1 MLWTK
6 RMFELN
12 EVESNALSDLLSLAN
27 EKAAQMTL
35 SDTVLELFERMR
47 DPVYGFLLRLTH
59 DPHETEDLTQE
70 TFLRLFRHLRD
81 NRPLDNPRAWL
92 FTVAHNLAVD
102 KIRDDTHFTDLDE
115 AMWRE
120 LENSRSG
127 VQADPEEL
135 MMRNEQL
142 DRLHSAVLRLT
153 GLQRRCLHLRADG
166 LRYRDIAQLL
176 GLSTSTVVDAL
187 RRATVRLA
195 KDLQKEASA

>member
-1 MLWTK
+1 
-6 RMFELN
+6 MFELN
-12 EVESNALSDLLSLAN
+12 EVDGNALSLLSLAN

-59 DPHETEDLTQE
+59 DPQETEDLTQE

-102 KIRDDTHFTDLDE
+102 RIRDESHYADLDE
-115 AMWRE
+115 EMWRE
-120 LENSRSG
+120 IENSRAG
-127 VQADPEEL
+127 VHADPEEL
-135 MMRNEQL
+135 TMRNEQM
-142 DRLHSAVLRLT
+142 DRLHAAVLRLT

-176 GLSTSTVVDAL
+176 GLSTSTVVDAV

-195 KDLQKEASA
+195 KDFQTEVSA

>member
-1 MLWTK
+1 
-6 RMFELN
+6 MFELN
-12 EVESNALSDLLSLAN
+12 EVEANALPGLLSLSN

-59 DPHETEDLTQE
+59 DPHEAEDLTQE

-81 NRPLDNPRAWL
+81 SRPLDNPRAWL

-102 KIRDDTHFTDLDE
+102 RIRDHSHFADLDE
-115 AMWRE
+115 EIWRE
-120 LENSRSG
+120 IENSRAG

-135 MMRNEQL
+135 TMRNEQI
-142 DRLHSAVLRLT
+142 DRLHAAVLRLT

-176 GLSTSTVVDAL
+176 GLSTSTVVDAV

-195 KDLQKEASA
+195 KDFQTEVSA